1 MAEPAGGA
9 DPGESGGGS
18 AAEGRALFLA
28 CAGFAL
34 LLHAG
39 LLLSAE
45 GLRAGEDVVP
55 HLRLIVATR
64 LTPGLHNVYAPFY
77 HFLGAA
83 LEPLVGLAAYPR
95 LFSFA
100 SAVALVFAFRAFQ
113 LAAGL
118 PATSAALFAFS
129 PYVLT
134 VSWCIPKVEF
144 MGHAVGLLGLAAL
157 LRRRYLAL
165 GLAVFA
171 AFLVHT
177 AATLVFGF
185 AAGILALARRDL
197 RALVTLALGSSASL
211 PLFAAHLAAGCTLPQ
226 AFQFSGTGYLWKGEG
241 LDAVQALW
249 IFCLASPLALAAGI
263 AGAPALWRRS
273 RPVALMALGL
283 LFFYLN
289 DLWLLPFG
297 AYTAG
302 GLYRG
307 LSVLTIPVA
316 IAAGVAAATWPPAWG
331 RALLLACGLW
341 AAAAALWIV
350 PDSCYVRAIDVAEAR
365 STRVQRCE
373 FAWSN
378 ARRPGRAAPGFPA
391 DRPRQGRR
399 LPRPA
404 P

>member
-1 MAEPAGGA
+1 MAEAASGAGS
-9 DPGESGGGS
+9 GEGS

-39 LLLSAE
+39 LLLSAD

-55 HLRLIVATR
+55 HLRLILATR
-64 LTPGLHNVYAPFY
+64 VTPGLHNTYAPFY

-100 SAVALVFAFRAFQ
+100 SAAALVFAFRAFQ

-118 PATSAALFAFS
+118 PAASAALFAFS

-144 MGHAVGLLGLAAL
+144 MGHAVGLLGLTAL

-165 GLAVFA
+165 GLAVVA

-197 RALVTLALGSSASL
+197 RALVALALGSAASL
-211 PLFAAHLAAGCTLPQ
+211 PLFAAHLAAGCTLSQ

-241 LDAVQALW
+241 LDAAQALW
-249 IFCLASPLALAAGI
+249 ILCLASPLALVAAV

-283 LFFYLN
+283 AFFYLN

-297 AYTAG
+297 LYTAG

-307 LSVLTIPVA
+307 LSVLAIPVA

-331 RALLLACGLW
+331 RALLLACGIW
-341 AAAAALWIV
+341 AAASALWVV
-350 PDSCYVRAIDVAEAR
+350 PESCYVRVIDVAEAR
-365 STRVQRCE
+365 TTRVQRCE
-373 FAWSN
+373 FAWANAMRQGRSGPGLP
-378 ARRPGRAAPGFPA
+378 ARRPG
-391 DRPRQGRR
+391 QGRR
-399 LPRPA
+399 LGAPA